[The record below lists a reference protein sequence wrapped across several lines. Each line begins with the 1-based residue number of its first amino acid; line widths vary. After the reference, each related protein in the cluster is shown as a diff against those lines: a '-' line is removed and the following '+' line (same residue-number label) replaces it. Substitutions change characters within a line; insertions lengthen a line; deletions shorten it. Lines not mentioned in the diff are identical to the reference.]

1 MTNIDIK
8 SSFFKNN
15 RDKLCALLKPNSAAV
30 INSNDILPTNADGTM
45 KFKQNND
52 LFYLTGIEQEQT
64 MLLLYPDYIDN
75 QMKEILFIR
84 DYDADVAVWEGDKLT
99 FEEAASVSGI
109 KNIKPVSKFYMMF
122 NDMVTTADNIYLN
135 TNEHDRAKL
144 EIKTRD
150 DRFISYC
157 KEKYPLHN
165 YLRLAPL
172 LYKLRQVKSEEE
184 IELLK
189 QACTLTAKGF
199 ERLYKFIKPGVMEY
213 EAEAE
218 LVHEF
223 ISSGYSMADYQP
235 IIASGKN
242 SCALH
247 YVKNNSECKN
257 GDVLLIDAA
266 AGCGPYN
273 ADMTRTIPVN
283 GKFTPRQ
290 REIYDAV
297 LRAFKGTVK
306 EIKPGKTLKEIAL
319 VTRELIAKEL
329 LELKLVEK
337 IDVKDL
343 NHKSLKFKKYYP
355 HDVSHFL
362 GLDVHDV
369 GFFSEPLR
377 PGMVLTCEP
386 GIYISEEGI
395 GVRIENDILVTDTG
409 NIDLMEGELIEAG
422 DIENMINS
430 GKQ

>member
-1 MTNIDIK
+1 MKNIKIK

-15 RDKLCALLKPNSAAV
+15 RDKLSALLKPGSAAV

-45 KFKQNND
+45 RFKQNND
-52 LFYLTGIEQEQT
+52 LYYLTGIEQEQT
-64 MLLLYPDYIDN
+64 ILLLYPDSTDS

-99 FEEAASVSGI
+99 FEEAETISGI
-109 KNIKPVSKFYMMF
+109 KNIKPVSKFYEIF
-122 NDMVTTADNIYLN
+122 NDTVNDAENIYLN
-135 TNEHDRAKL
+135 SNEHDRAKI

-165 YLRLAPL
+165 YMRLAPV
-172 LYKLRQVKSEEE
+172 LYMLRQVKSDEE

-189 QACTLTAKGF
+189 QACKLTAKGF
-199 ERLYKFIKPGVMEY
+199 ERLYKFVKPGVMEY

-223 ISSGYSMADYQP
+223 IRSGYNLADYQP
-235 IIASGKN
+235 IIAAGKN

-283 GKFTPRQ
+283 GKFSPRQ

-319 VTRELIAKEL
+319 VTRELLAKEL
-329 LELKLVEK
+329 LKLKLVEK
-337 IDVKDL
+337 SDVKDL
-343 NHKSLKFKKYYP
+343 KHKSPKFKQYYP

-369 GFFSEPLR
+369 GYFSEPLK
-377 PGMVLTCEP
+377 PGMVITCEP
-386 GIYISEEGI
+386 GIYIAEEGI
-395 GVRIENDILVTDTG
+395 GVRIENDILITDSG
-409 NIDLMEGELIEAG
+409 NIDLMKGELIEAEE
-422 DIENMINS
+422 IEILMNS
-430 GKQ
+430 GK